1 MTAFH
6 RPEGGLAVLTLALL
20 GAGAVAP
27 AAAGAAAAAG
37 YTLVAARSSLTY
49 TFTQAGA
56 KNHGRF
62 GAYTVSFDPAA
73 GRLEVVIQTRSL
85 DTGDRERNV
94 LVRGRDFFD
103 VSRYP
108 QARFV
113 ATRILGTPAGYEARG
128 SLTIRG
134 VTRAATVRFSWRA
147 AIIGGRRVREL
158 DGSTTV
164 RRLDFGIGQGQ
175 WRSTTWVGDR
185 VTVRYALVLV
195 RG

>member
-1 MTAFH
+1 MTAIH
-6 RPEGGLAVLTLALL
+6 RPAGGLAVLSLPLL
-20 GAGAVAP
+20 
-27 AAAGAAAAAG
+27 GAAAAAAAGPAAGTG
-37 YTLVAARSSLTY
+37 YTLLAARSSLTY

-85 DTGDRERNV
+85 DTGDGERNA
-94 LVRGRDFFD
+94 LLRGRDFFD
-103 VSRYP
+103 VARYP
-108 QARFV
+108 QARFD
-113 ATRILGTPAGYEARG
+113 ATRILKAPSGYEARG

-134 VTRAATVRFSWRA
+134 VTRPATVHFSWRPA
-147 AIIGGRRVREL
+147 TIGGRRVREL

-164 RRLDFGIGQGQ
+164 RRLDYGIGQGQ
-175 WRSTTWVGDR
+175 WHSTAWVGNR
-185 VTVRYALVLV
+185 VTVRYALVLA